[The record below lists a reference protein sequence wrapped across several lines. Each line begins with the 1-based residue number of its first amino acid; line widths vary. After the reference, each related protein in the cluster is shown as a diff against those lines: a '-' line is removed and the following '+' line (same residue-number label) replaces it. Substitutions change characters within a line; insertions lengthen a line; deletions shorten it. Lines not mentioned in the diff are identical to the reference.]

1 MIKFVRSLFGLNG
14 STSGRKVIGS
24 HTDGSFDLQE
34 VTFIKDSSN
43 RLAALVALQK
53 KYKGTLHEEKI
64 KKVHEATK
72 KIHWFL
78 VSKKRLHELE
88 LFHIRNTDNFLSTF
102 TLIVDVHKRHQE
114 NNFNLADTEPQ
125 KPLPKEPAPAKEP
138 EVQVPIK
145 TVEPSRGAGK
155 KGELFDIV
163 EKVKQRSKQSSVI
176 YALEPGTEVPSLIIP
191 EVSINTVAKVFY
203 SLENAPGKQIAN
215 EISFVST
222 QQEKD
227 AFQLFVSDRLGMKDI
242 YYVGNARVKVSD
254 TKGVISEET
263 APVFYLRN
271 YLYAITLQD
280 FRMYPVKITRN
291 KP

>member
-1 MIKFVRSLFGLNG
+1 
-14 STSGRKVIGS
+14 
-24 HTDGSFDLQE
+24 
-34 VTFIKDSSN
+34 
-43 RLAALVALQK
+43 
-53 KYKGTLHEEKI
+53 
-64 KKVHEATK
+64 
-72 KIHWFL
+72 

-114 NNFNLADTEPQ
+114 SNFNIADTEPH
-125 KPLPKEPAPAKEP
+125 KPSPKEPAPVKEP
-138 EVQVPIK
+138 EVPKTLK
-145 TVEPSRGAGK
+145 TVERVGGTNK

-176 YALEPGTEVPSLIIP
+176 YALEPGTEVPSLAIP
-191 EVSINTVAKVFY
+191 EVSINTIAKAFY
-203 SLENAPGKQIAN
+203 TLENAPGKQVAN

-242 YYVGNARVKVSD
+242 YYVGNARVKIPD

-271 YLYAITLQD
+271 YLYAITLHD